1 MFRFMIWGIVFMF
14 IVQGLEYSIW
24 GLNYDLKLNYEF
36 KFKI

>member
-1 MFRFMIWGIVFMF
+1 MEYKVLTKGW
-14 IVQGLEYSIW
+14 EYSIW